1 MATQI
6 DKRDLP
12 WVAFSAVS
20 FVGGLAV
27 SWDRW
32 GNPLVDCGREMN
44 QPLRLV
50 RGEMLY
56 SQVRHIYGPLSPY
69 INATLYRLFG
79 ASLGVLYGDGIVT
92 AITILTLVYWLSRR
106 LMGRAGSTAATL
118 SVMWLCAFKQAGNYM
133 LPYSYSALHGCALGL
148 ATLAL
153 LIRFVELSGKAK
165 AAACESSGGKVSGS
179 LTRRASATLLVAGAT
194 AGLATLAKTEMGLA
208 ALCAGVIAVVL
219 SEYPS
224 SRRAAISGVM
234 FIAPAALLIVGVY
247 GYISSL
253 VGWRT
258 LAEDSLLFL
267 RHLPPDLV
275 YFNKRVSG
283 FDQPAQSLFQMFGAA
298 ARLASLAVT
307 IGAIS
312 VLLTRRGKAPAP
324 SRVAIGDLSVS
335 DAGRATYGQIWLLL
349 AAAILVFVLIPFT
362 GSLAFETGP
371 YLAMPLLLVGLLA
384 LEFHRHR
391 KQISKGVFNPQT
403 ISLLVILVYALAS
416 LARVIL
422 RVRSGGAYS
431 SYLLPASV
439 IVFTY
444 AWAHP
449 FADLFRE
456 RRTAN
461 LACNIGIGLILT
473 DALLTAGLLSYRF
486 LDKNTYVLATD
497 RGIML
502 TIPDVGAAMK
512 EAIIMI
518 KRDTVQGEPVA
529 VMPEGTSLNFFTDRP
544 NPLREEITT
553 PGYLDLDGEL
563 RAIKQ
568 LEQSNTRYVLVT
580 NRPTSEFGPK
590 VFGQDY
596 CQVLMRWIEE
606 NYEEC
611 AILGPNHDPNLQI
624 GDKTFFIRAY
634 RKRNTSLSALA
645 SAPEP
650 HQILGPGK
658 IDWHDRRAPNASASQ
673 DRRKLTPRLRLKVS

>member
-12 WVAFSAVS
+12 WVAFTAVS
-20 FVGGLAV
+20 FAGGLAV
-27 SWDRW
+27 SWHRW

-44 QPLRLV
+44 QPLRLI

-69 INATLYRLFG
+69 VNATLYRVFG
-79 ASLGVLYGDGIVT
+79 PSLATLYADGILT
-92 AITILTLVYWLSRR
+92 AIIILALVYWLSRR
-106 LMGRAGSTAATL
+106 LMGPAGSTAATL
-118 SVMWLCAFKQAGNYM
+118 SVMWLCAFKQAGNYI

-153 LIRFVELSGKAK
+153 LIRFVELRAGAQL
-165 AAACESSGGKVSGS
+165 AAAEGSGGRVAASR
-179 LTRRASATLLVAGAT
+179 TRRASASLLLAGAT

-219 SEYPS
+219 SGYPS
-224 SRRAAISGVM
+224 WRRASIWGVM
-234 FIAPAALLIVGVY
+234 FIAPAALLLLGVY

-283 FDQPAQSLFQMFGAA
+283 FDQPVQSIIQMIGAA

-307 IGAIS
+307 IAAIS
-312 VLLTRRGKAPAP
+312 LLLTRGRKTAAGA
-324 SRVAIGDLSVS
+324 RVAIGDHLSVS
-335 DAGRATYGQIWLLL
+335 DAGRASHGQIWLLL
-349 AAAILVFVLIPFT
+349 AASILVFVLIPFT

-371 YLAMPLLLVGLLA
+371 YLAMPVLLLGLMG
-384 LEFHRHR
+384 LEFARHR
-391 KQISKGVFNPQT
+391 REISSGVFNPGT
-403 ISLLVILVYALAS
+403 ISLLIILVYALAS

-439 IVFTY
+439 IIFTY

-449 FADLFRE
+449 FANLFRE
-456 RRTAN
+456 QRTRN
-461 LACNIGIGLILT
+461 LARNIGIGLILA
-473 DALLTAGLLSYRF
+473 DAVLTAGLLSYRF
-486 LDKNTYVLATD
+486 LDKNTYALETD
-497 RGIML
+497 RGTML

-512 EAIIMI
+512 EAITLI
-518 KRDTVQGEPVA
+518 KSETVEGESVA
-529 VMPEGTSLNFFTDRP
+529 VMPEGTSLNFFTGRQ

-553 PGYLDLDGEL
+553 PGYLDLEGER
-563 RAIKQ
+563 RAINQ
-568 LEQSNTRYVLVT
+568 LEQSNTRFVLIT

-590 VFGQDY
+590 RFGRDY
-596 CQVLMRWIEE
+596 CQVLMQWIEQ
-606 NYEEC
+606 NFEEC
-611 AILGPNHDPNLQI
+611 GILGPDHDPNLQI
-624 GDKTFFIRAY
+624 GDKMFFIRAY
-634 RKRNTSLSALA
+634 RRRNTALGAQA
-645 SAPEP
+645 SSPA
-650 HQILGPGK
+650 
-658 IDWHDRRAPNASASQ
+658 ASRSIQ
-673 DRRKLTPRLRLKVS
+673 F

>member
-12 WVAFSAVS
+12 WVAFTAVS
-20 FVGGLAV
+20 FGGGLAV

-79 ASLGVLYGDGIVT
+79 PSLGVLYGDGIVT
-92 AITILTLVYWLSRR
+92 AIMILALVYWLSRR
-106 LMGRAGSTAATL
+106 LMGPAASTAATL
-118 SVMWLCAFKQAGNYM
+118 SVMWLCAFKQAGNYV

-153 LIRFVELSGKAK
+153 LIRFVEVASP
-165 AAACESSGGKVSGS
+165 ESPERRVPGP
-179 LTRRASATLLVAGAT
+179 LTRRASASLLVAGLT

-219 SEYPS
+219 SGYPS
-224 SRRAAISGVM
+224 TRRAIISGVM
-234 FIAPAALLIVGVY
+234 FITPAALVVLVVY
-247 GYISSL
+247 GYIGSV

-283 FDQPAQSLFQMFGAA
+283 FDQPVQSIIQMFGAA
-298 ARLASLAVT
+298 ARLVSLAVT

-312 VLLTRRGKAPAP
+312 LLLTRRRKTAAAA
-324 SRVAIGDLSVS
+324 RVAIGDLSVS
-335 DAGRATYGQIWLLL
+335 DAGRASHGQIWLLL
-349 AAAILVFVLIPFT
+349 TASILVFVLIPFA
-362 GSLAFETGP
+362 GSLAWETGP
-371 YLAMPLLLVGLLA
+371 YLAMPLLLLGLLG
-384 LEFHRHR
+384 LEFARHR
-391 KQISKGVFNPQT
+391 RQISNGVFNPRT
-403 ISLLVILVYALAS
+403 IVLLIILVYALAS

-439 IVFTY
+439 IIFTY
-444 AWAHP
+444 AWAHS

-456 RRTAN
+456 RRTRS
-461 LACNIGIGLILT
+461 LARNIAIGLILT

-486 LDKNTYVLATD
+486 VDKNTFVLKTD
-497 RGIML
+497 RGTML
-502 TIPDVGAAMK
+502 TIPDVGEAMK
-512 EAIIMI
+512 EAITLI
-518 KRDTVQGEPVA
+518 KRETVEGEPVA
-529 VMPEGTSLNFFTDRP
+529 VMPEGTSLNFFTYRP

-553 PGYLDLDGEL
+553 PGYLDVDGER
-563 RAIKQ
+563 RAIYQ
-568 LEQSNTRYVLVT
+568 LEESNTRLIFVT

-590 VFGQDY
+590 VFGRDY
-596 CQVLMRWIEE
+596 CQVLMNWIDK

-611 AILGPNHDPNLQI
+611 AIFGPDHDPNLQI

-634 RKRNTSLSALA
+634 R
-645 SAPEP
+645 
-650 HQILGPGK
+650 
-658 IDWHDRRAPNASASQ
+658 RRRES
-673 DRRKLTPRLRLKVS
+673 